1 MFHENRP
8 RINLEKSTLDIFLDV
23 FSFGI
28 LILALLYTILN
39 YSALPE
45 LVPMHFNH
53 SGEITRY
60 DSKDMIWVF
69 FAIGF
74 PTIYGIFYLNKFP
87 HIFNYPQKITAENT
101 KKMYSDATRMLRFL
115 NVSIA
120 LLLAIISFEIVQVS
134 LNQSKSI
141 TQTANYLIMGIVI
154 LMTIGPLIY
163 VVLNLR
169 KQKN

>member
-1 MFHENRP
+1 
-8 RINLEKSTLDIFLDV
+8 
-23 FSFGI
+23 
-28 LILALLYTILN
+28 
-39 YSALPE
+39 
-45 LVPMHFNH
+45 
-53 SGEITRY
+53 
-60 DSKDMIWVF
+60 
-69 FAIGF
+69 
-74 PTIYGIFYLNKFP
+74 
-87 HIFNYPQKITAENT
+87 
-101 KKMYSDATRMLRFL
+101 MLRFL

-120 LLLAIISFEIVQVS
+120 LLFAIISFEIVQVS

>member
-1 MFHENRP
+1 M
-8 RINLEKSTLDIFLDV
+8 
-23 FSFGI
+23 
-28 LILALLYTILN
+28 
-39 YSALPE
+39 
-45 LVPMHFNH
+45 
-53 SGEITRY
+53 
-60 DSKDMIWVF
+60 
-69 FAIGF
+69 
-74 PTIYGIFYLNKFP
+74 
-87 HIFNYPQKITAENT
+87 Q

-115 NVSIA
+115 NVSIV
-120 LLLAIISFEIVQVS
+120 LLFAIISFEIVQVS